1 MDNDK
6 EHINKK
12 LCYKI
17 NIIIYEIQV
26 LFTTKKKNNNNL
38 TNKKINEQ

>member
-17 NIIIYEIQV
+17 NIIIYKIQV
-26 LFTTKKKNNNNL
+26 LFTTKNNNNL
-38 TNKKINEQ
+38 INEKINEQ

>member
-26 LFTTKKKNNNNL
+26 LFTTKNNNNL
-38 TNKKINEQ
+38 INEKINEQ